1 MTSPT
6 SACARSR
13 CPTAA
18 ASAPLTRSLQVELP
32 VYLLHSTLDQLCEVS
47 ASKHFQKLHANTH
60 NLSKFVYPEQG
71 KHELLQETALW
82 KVRPTLRVLL
92 TMRIRNIGSHVSNA
106 LLPMN
111 HVPRSP
117 R

>member
-1 MTSPT
+1 M
-6 SACARSR
+6 
-13 CPTAA
+13 
-18 ASAPLTRSLQVELP
+18 
-32 VYLLHSTLDQLCEVS
+32 YLLHSKLDQLCEVS
-47 ASKHFQKLHANTH
+47 ASEHFQKLHANKH
-60 NLSKFVYPEQG
+60 KLSTFVYPEQG

-92 TMRIRNIGSHVSNA
+92 TMRIHHIGAHVSNA